1 MTQLSPAQATGKP
14 RLARSGYA
22 RIIQVLFGA
31 LVYAVLLFVSAGRL
45 DYIEAWA
52 FLLIYLGS
60 VTVNFILSLRSNP
73 DVINERGK
81 IARNSRGWDLVI
93 VTLYSILLVAQ
104 VILAGLDAGRF
115 GWSRMPLTFELLG
128 GAGLLAAMAIIAWTM
143 KSNPFLATTVRIQS
157 ERGHRPV
164 TTGPYSLIRH
174 PMYLGTIVMG
184 PSIGLLL
191 GSWWAVIAGITISLL
206 FILRTAL
213 EDSTLRK
220 ELPGY
225 AEYARGVRFRLLPG
239 VW

>member
-1 MTQLSPAQATGKP
+1 VTQLNSAQATGQP
-14 RLARSGYA
+14 QLERSGYA
-22 RIIQVLFGA
+22 RIVQVLFGA

-60 VTVNFILSLRSNP
+60 VTVNFVLSLRSNP

-93 VTLYSILLVAQ
+93 VTLYSILLLAQ
-104 VILAGLDAGRF
+104 VIVAGFDAGRF
-115 GWSRMPLTFELLG
+115 GWSHMPLVLEIVG
-128 GAGLLAAMAIIAWTM
+128 GAGLLTAMAIVAWTM
-143 KSNPFLATTVRIQS
+143 QSNPFLATTVRIQS

-174 PMYLGTIVMG
+174 PMYLGTIIMG
-184 PSIGLLL
+184 PSIGFLL
-191 GSWWAVIAGITISLL
+191 GSWWAVIAGLAVSIL

-213 EDSTLRK
+213 EDSTLQK

-225 AEYARGVRFRLLPG
+225 AEYAGKIRFRLLPG